1 MIPWQI
7 TRKQGSSIRL
17 FANNQSLNHI
27 IDDKHK
33 QGQIGLDIVKHLKGN
48 NDHSIYTRRTIIQ
61 PVEKEMQRKFQ

>member
-33 QGQIGLDIVKHLKGN
+33 QGQIGLEADPAEN
-48 NDHSIYTRRTIIQ
+48 NVTEVIYSDAEVLTL
-61 PVEKEMQRKFQ
+61 